1 MFQCSTRLIPD
12 WWTYILADAGNCRHP
27 TASDWFN
34 EGAGKHHDFGKKKIR
49 ILLTVNI
56 VRLDAS
62 HRPAPKAFCVKLHP
76 VYTQNLDLV
85 GCGEDF
91 LKAIQKLA
99 VHSTLART
107 S

>member
-1 MFQCSTRLIPD
+1 MPEIADIRRPLIG
-12 WWTYILADAGNCRHP
+12 TMKEQVNTTI
-27 TASDWFN
+27 S
-34 EGAGKHHDFGKKKIR
+34 EKKIR

-85 GCGEDF
+85 GCGEDS
-91 LKAIQKLA
+91 LQAIQKLA
-99 VHSTLART
+99 VDSTLART